1 MIKTS
6 TLLITACLLFLLF
19 QGCKTWHTLEYQTAN
34 QPIQMGPHL
43 SSEAPDTLGVISGY
57 YLFHSEGA
65 VYSEA
70 ENIAVTLGGD
80 EYVEENITTTI
91 YRSLD
96 DNPDHFIADGAFQ
109 VEVEQGMTF
118 WGFLRTVIAGA
129 ITGGEST
136 GGEFSTQTIRHS
148 GIVYKITPNTNRD
161 ENE

>member
-1 MIKTS
+1 MNNKIN
-6 TLLITACLLFLLF
+6 LLITACLFGLLF
-19 QGCKTWHTLEYQTAN
+19 TGCKTWHTLEYETSN
-34 QPIQMGPHL
+34 QPIQMGSH
-43 SSEAPDTLGVISGY
+43 SSTVPLDTLGVISGY
-57 YLFHSEGA
+57 YRFHSEDA

-96 DNPDHFIADGAFQ
+96 DNPDHFIADGVFR

-148 GIVYKITPNTNRD
+148 GVVYKITPNTNRD